1 MGIYTYMKTRFMTAC
16 FVVAV
21 MASCTGNKGSVDND
35 SVEVNDIADEAKV
48 DLEGQWDIENI
59 FFNDSDY
66 VRPAEILPDIRQY
79 VQFTDSTY
87 SIMTNCNSI
96 GGYYTISGDS
106 ITFGDGAMT
115 EMACDNMQTEDALRM
130 ILPDIAAI
138 DVENDSIVRLNC
150 RNNSGYLILKKNTAY
165 EVK

>member
-1 MGIYTYMKTRFMTAC
+1 MTA
-16 FVVAV
+16 FFAVAM

-35 SVEVNDIADEAKV
+35 SVEVNDIAAEAKV

-96 GGYYTISGDS
+96 SGYYTFSGDS
-106 ITFGDGAMT
+106 ITLGDRMMT
-115 EMACDNMQTEDALRM
+115 EMACDNMQVEDALRR
-130 ILPDIAAI
+130 ILPDIATI
-138 DVENDSIVRLNC
+138 DAENDSIVRLNC
-150 RNNSGYLILKKNTAY
+150 RNNSGYIILKKNMAY

>member
-1 MGIYTYMKTRFMTAC
+1 MNTRLMMAFFA
-16 FVVAV
+16 VAM
-21 MASCTGNKGSVDND
+21 MASCTGNKGSVGND
-35 SVEVNDIADEAKV
+35 STKTDDIPAEASVNLK
-48 DLEGQWDIENI
+48 GQWFIENI

-66 VRPAEILPDIRQY
+66 VRPAEILPDSRQY
-79 VQFTDSTY
+79 IQFTDSTY

-96 GGYYTISGDS
+96 SGYYTVSGDS
-106 ITFGDGAMT
+106 ITLSDGAMT
-115 EMACDNMQTEDALRM
+115 EMACDNMQTEDALRR

-150 RNNSGYLILKKNTAY
+150 RAHSGYLILKKNIAY

>member
-1 MGIYTYMKTRFMTAC
+1 MNIRFMTA
-16 FVVAV
+16 FFAVAM
-21 MASCTGNKGSVDND
+21 MASCTGNKGAVDKD
-35 SVEVNDIADEAKV
+35 SAKVNDIAKEATV
-48 DLEGQWDIENI
+48 DLKGQWYIENI

-96 GGYYTISGDS
+96 SGYYTLSGDS
-106 ITFGDGAMT
+106 ITLEDGMMT
-115 EMACDNMQTEDALRM
+115 EMACDNMQTEDALRR
-130 ILPDIAAI
+130 ILPDIATI

-150 RNNSGYLILKKNTAY
+150 TNNSSYLILKKI
-165 EVK
+165 KLKFRDS